1 MANIK
6 GNASNNNLVG
16 TIGNDVIDGL
26 GGADTMS
33 GGLGNDVY
41 IVDNIGDIVIEA
53 FNAGID
59 TVQASINYLLTANVE
74 NLQLTGTTNING
86 TGNALNNSLTGN
98 SGNNI
103 LDGGLGADTMSGGAG
118 NDTYMVD
125 NVGDIV
131 TESINQGTDSVQA
144 SVNYTLAA
152 NIENLTLIGI
162 AALNGTGNALNNII
176 TGNSGNNILDGGA
189 GADTLIGGIGND
201 IYIVDNAGDVV
212 IESVAA
218 GIDTVQTTTSY
229 VLGLNLENLTLT
241 GAANI
246 NGMGNALDN
255 IITGNGGSNTLNGG
269 LGNDTLNG
277 GAGID
282 SMVGG
287 VGNDTYIV
295 DNAGDLINELVGEGT
310 DTAQASVSY
319 TLGATNIENLVLTG
333 TANING
339 TGNALDNNLTGN
351 SGNNVL
357 NGGAGNDTI
366 DGGAGADTMI
376 GGAGNDT
383 FIVDNTYGDL
393 VTELVG
399 AGIDT
404 VQSSVNYQLGANIEN
419 LILTSIFDFNGVGTG
434 NALNNTITGS
444 DGNNYLDGAAGADT
458 LIGGLGDDTYVID
471 DVGDV
476 VIEAAGAG
484 TDYVIADISYTLGAN
499 IENLYLNGIGIINGT
514 GNALDNIIYGNDADN
529 ILDGALGIDTL
540 YGGYG
545 NDTYIVDINDVIV
558 EYAGQGI
565 DNVHAKIDYTLGNTE
580 IENLTLIG
588 AATIGTGNALDNT
601 ITGNAL
607 DNILDGAGG
616 NDILDGAGGSDILL
630 GGLGDD
636 TYIVNDTSVLI
647 IESVGEGTDTV
658 VSSIDYLLG
667 ADIENLALAGT
678 AAVNGT
684 GNQLGNIITG
694 NSGDNILEGGLG
706 VDTLHGGS
714 GNDTLFLGV
723 LSTSSQV
730 SPLLDETTYS
740 ADVLHGGL
748 GDDTYYLSNDVGLN
762 YNTISTSFYFG
773 SQQVVVNYIFDTSGL
788 ELQNQG
794 TDTVIANFSIF
805 LDNPIFQNIENVTLQ
820 GSENIDA
827 FGDGGNNLLI
837 GNEGNNSLG
846 SSSGNDTLEGGIGDD
861 IFLLNSG
868 SGQVATINDF
878 GNGVDRLSLNFI
890 NNSSS
895 GVLDSTQFVSGLN
908 ITSGDGSKQVIYNT
922 ITGDLYYEDGLN
934 PDAPIHFAT
943 LIGVPTLSGSDFIVG
958 ISGLA

>member
-6 GNASNNNLVG
+6 GTAANNNLVG
-16 TIGNDVIDGL
+16 TTGNDVIDGL
-26 GGADTMS
+26 GGADTMA

-41 IVDNIGDIVIEA
+41 IVDNIGDIVIE
-53 FNAGID
+53 NANEGID
-59 TVQASINYLLTANVE
+59 TVQASISYMLTANVE

-86 TGNALNNSLTGN
+86 TGNVLNNSITGN

-103 LDGGLGADTMSGGAG
+103 LDGGIGADTMSGGAG
-118 NDTYMVD
+118 NDTYFVD
-125 NVGDIV
+125 NVGDVV
-131 TESINQGTDSVQA
+131 TEANNQGTDSVQA

-212 IESVAA
+212 TESVSS

-246 NGMGNALDN
+246 NGTGNAFDN

-319 TLGATNIENLVLTG
+319 TLGATNIESLILTG

-471 DVGDV
+471 DAGDV

-484 TDYVIADISYTLGAN
+484 TDYVTANISYTLGTN

-514 GNALDNIIYGNDADN
+514 GNALDNIIYGSDADN

-565 DNVHAKIDYTLGNTE
+565 DNVQAKIDYTLGNTE

-607 DNILDGAGG
+607 DNVLDGANG
-616 NDILDGAGGSDILL
+616 NDTLNGAGGSDILL

-647 IESVGEGTDTV
+647 IESVGEGADTV

-667 ADIENLALAGT
+667 ADIENLKLIG
-678 AAVNGT
+678 AAAINGSGNDLNNIVT
-684 GNQLGNIITG
+684 GNDGN
-694 NSGDNILEGGLG
+694 NILEGGFGL
-706 VDTLHGGS
+706 DALYGGAGNDILIAGNPMLAVNNEPLLS
-714 GNDTLFLGV
+714 DHLEGGTGNDTYI
-723 LSTSSQV
+723 LSNSDLV
-730 SPLLDETTYS
+730 FNLNLDPALLDFKQLPNYGPINLVEDIN
-740 ADVLHGGL
+740 AGI
-748 GDDTYYLSNDVGLN
+748 DTIV
-762 YNTISTSFYFG
+762 
-773 SQQVVVNYIFDTSGL
+773 
-788 ELQNQG
+788 
-794 TDTVIANFSIF
+794 ANFDVHLEVF
-805 LDNPIFQNIENVTLQ
+805 ANVENVTLQ
-820 GSENIDA
+820 GIANINA
-827 FGDGGNNLLI
+827 YGNTGNNLLI
-837 GNEGNNSLG
+837 GNDGNNYLIG
-846 SSSGNDTLEGGIGDD
+846 LSGNDTLEGGLGDD
-861 IFLLNSG
+861 TFYLQKGAGNYATIVDFG
-868 SGQVATINDF
+868 SGTDKINIQSF
-878 GNGVDRLSLNFI
+878 FVQYA
-890 NNSSS
+890 SSDILDVS
-895 GVLDSTQFVSGLN
+895 GFVSGAGA
-908 ITSGDGSKQVIYNT
+908 TSGDGSKQIIYDT
-922 ITGDLYYEDGLN
+922 STGNLYYEDGLN
-934 PDAPIHFAT
+934 PDAPVQFAT
-943 LIGVPTLSGSDFIVG
+943 LLGAQTIDANDFIVHG
-958 ISGLA
+958 SY